1 MRTYSGIYGSAA
13 ESMVTLAGTVT
24 SADSA
29 PLARTVRLHDRNGA
43 LLATTTSNATT
54 GAWSVS
60 VNGSALDRFEVV
72 VMGDLDAG
80 NEQSVIYNNL

>member
-1 MRTYSGIYGSAA
+1 MRTYSATPGVDLGV
-13 ESMVTLAGTVT
+13 VTLSGTVT
-24 SADSA
+24 SDDSA

-43 LLATTTSNATT
+43 LLATTTSNPTT
-54 GAWSVS
+54 GAWAITA
-60 VNGSALDRFEVV
+60 NGSALDRFEVI